1 MFGFIVR
8 RIAAAA
14 PVFLAFAIGLFVVIA
29 SAPPPPGLTE
39 EERARRF
46 IELPLVFNVDP
57 ADRPHMVSTLV
68 ARLGN
73 EESLDRQ
80 HDVAR
85 LLRIGA
91 AGLPDLVP
99 ALELLSE
106 PVRGRISRELAPLAF
121 RMGLEDVADLDSPAR
136 ADRFWRRALDER
148 GIDLRPATVRRA
160 LRRHLAERS
169 EPLYARQLSNADTA
183 ALAPLIDALDGALS
197 SGDREEVETLAIA
210 AAIKAGAGDV
220 DDMPSLR
227 AWWGVHRAEYVEF
240 DPVER
245 IAAHVTETRL
255 GRWTITAI
263 TQRFG
268 RSWRTDAPVVADLV
282 QRAPA
287 TLLRSLL
294 AILLAHVIAVPLAFV
309 AAARRGKAIDRIA
322 AAVSIFFYA
331 VPAFVLVLLVRSM
344 FPGDVRLSDAALV
357 GALAL
362 GAVAPISR
370 QARAAVLDV
379 LSQDYVRVVR
389 AKGISRLQLW
399 TRHVARSALA
409 PILAL
414 GSVQAPIVLGG
425 ALVAEEILDLDGL
438 GRGTMAAIRAHDL
451 PWLMAF
457 AMMVA
462 TLTLLV
468 AVASDVGQ
476 AALDPRVRASLGSQ
490 ERA

>member
-1 MFGFIVR
+1 MLGFIVR

-46 IELPLVFNVDP
+46 IELPLIFNVDP
-57 ADRPHMVSTLV
+57 ADRPHMVATLV
-68 ARLGN
+68 TRLAN
-73 EESLDRQ
+73 EEGVDRQ
-80 HDVAR
+80 HDVSR

-91 AGLPDLVP
+91 AGLADLVP
-99 ALELLSE
+99 ALEPLSE
-106 PVRGRISRELAPLAF
+106 PVRARISRELAPLAF
-121 RMGLEDVADLDSPAR
+121 RMGVEDVADLDSPVR
-136 ADRFWRRALDER
+136 ADRFWRRVLEER

-183 ALAPLIDALDGALS
+183 ALAPLIDALEGTLAPQ
-197 SGDREEVETLAIA
+197 DREEVETLAIA
-210 AAIKAGAGDV
+210 AAIKAGANDV
-220 DDMPSLR
+220 SDMPSLR

-263 TQRFG
+263 TQRMG

-287 TLLRSLL
+287 TLLRSLI
-294 AILLAHVIAVPLAFV
+294 AIVLAHFIAVPLAFV
-309 AAARRGKAIDRIA
+309 SAARRGKTADRLA
-322 AAVSIFFYA
+322 AASSIFFHA
-331 VPAFVLVLLVRSM
+331 VPAFVMVLLVRAM
-344 FPGDVRLSDAALV
+344 FPGDMGIADAALV

-379 LSQDYVRVVR
+379 LAQDYVRVVR
-389 AKGISRLQLW
+389 AKGISRFQLW
-399 TRHVARSALA
+399 TKHVARSALA
-409 PILAL
+409 PIVAL

-451 PWLMAF
+451 PWLMAL

-462 TLTLLV
+462 TLTLFV
-468 AVASDVGQ
+468 AVAADIGQ
-476 AALDPRVRASLGSQ
+476 AALDPRVRASLRS
-490 ERA
+490 EEKA